1 MALPGKV
8 QKKVKFAEDNL
19 CGDEPALTTAS
30 LKPPGT
36 WSISKEELLSAR
48 NTRSRSPR
56 RSSKTTEL
64 LQSPLKTVGQSRLLR
79 LARMGRQQAAKLRDK
94 SNIAALQASVAAG
107 PKVIVVEKVVE
118 VVKIIE
124 ALTLTNS
131 NQVEVI
137 DIDIV
142 DKIDEHP
149 KFKKSR
155 LSLEDE
161 NKLYSKCEQMNH
173 DYKVLADKLERLDAE
188 NHNLLKANKELN
200 ENKDMMMEMM
210 KDVMAEKIKA
220 LMEENRTNM
229 RENVKEAVMTAA
241 NTVKEKMDEDYAVI
255 LAEKDT
261 KFMQTIK
268 EMEAKADVDKTK
280 IQKLESRMRQHEK
293 KIADLED
300 QNLDLQFRLED
311 KEKLLQRGKTKQKE
325 RKG

>member
-1 MALPGKV
+1 
-8 QKKVKFAEDNL
+8 
-19 CGDEPALTTAS
+19 
-30 LKPPGT
+30 
-36 WSISKEELLSAR
+36 
-48 NTRSRSPR
+48 
-56 RSSKTTEL
+56 
-64 LQSPLKTVGQSRLLR
+64 
-79 LARMGRQQAAKLRDK
+79 MGRQQAAKLRDK
-94 SNIAALQASVAAG
+94 SNIVALQASVAAG

-188 NHNLLKANKELN
+188 NHNLRMANKELN
-200 ENKDMMMEMM
+200 EKMEMM

-220 LMEENRTNM
+220 LMEENRTNMAEKIKGLMEANRTNM

-268 EMEAKADVDKTK
+268 EMEAKADADRTK
-280 IQKLESRMRQHEK
+280 MLSLQNKVKDLEKYDSRTSGSVYVRMIKLGKEMAEQENLRARIIATNSKCPKCAERIAAFEMTIAACQQKLVTEMRQHEK
-293 KIADLED
+293 EYDNLLEE
-300 QNLDLQFRLED
+300 NGGLKYFLEINE
-311 KEKLLQRGKTKQKE
+311 EKYNALKQKYE
-325 RKG
+325 S

>member
-1 MALPGKV
+1 
-8 QKKVKFAEDNL
+8 
-19 CGDEPALTTAS
+19 
-30 LKPPGT
+30 
-36 WSISKEELLSAR
+36 
-48 NTRSRSPR
+48 
-56 RSSKTTEL
+56 
-64 LQSPLKTVGQSRLLR
+64 
-79 LARMGRQQAAKLRDK
+79 MGRQQAAKLRDK

-188 NHNLLKANKELN
+188 NHNLLMANKELN
-200 ENKDMMMEMM
+200 EKMEMM

-220 LMEENRTNM
+220 LMEENRTNMAEKIKALMEANRTNM

-268 EMEAKADVDKTK
+268 EMEAKADADRTK
-280 IQKLESRMRQHEK
+280 MLSLQNKVK
-293 KIADLED
+293 DLEKYD
-300 QNLDLQFRLED
+300 SRTSGSVYVRMI
-311 KEKLLQRGKTKQKE
+311 KIGK
-325 RKG
+325 RDG